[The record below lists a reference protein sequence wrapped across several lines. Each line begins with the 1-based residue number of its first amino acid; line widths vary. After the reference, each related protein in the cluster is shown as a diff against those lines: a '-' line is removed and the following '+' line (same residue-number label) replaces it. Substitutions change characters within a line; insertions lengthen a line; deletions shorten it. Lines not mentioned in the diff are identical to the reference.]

1 MSGLGGSL
9 IAGTDGMLAQSAA
22 LGEIS
27 LNIANV
33 NTTGYKAGV
42 EQFQTIV
49 AQQSAPKNYQW
60 GSAVPYT
67 KPLISVQGLVEST
80 TYNDNLAIE
89 GRGFFAVASS
99 VNATTQ
105 TVNTAGET
113 GVTRK
118 GDFSPDKNGNLV
130 NSAGFYLLGQ
140 VLPTASQII
149 SSSGTTLSTASTS
162 ATTIAG
168 LTPIQLSTGDTI
180 GASATTEVDF
190 GLNLPATQTSS
201 DAPVTVAA
209 SIDDASGNSYNVTVS
224 LSKVAGT
231 TNTWTATITGA
242 SAGTLGDGTTDP
254 SAVAKAFGTVSY
266 TSTPTTLT
274 FSDTGQIISPTGG
287 VNLGTVSS
295 SLGSV
300 SPSFNF
306 AGNSNADVPA
316 TTQYDDSFATFAVY
330 QNGTQGGYSTG
341 YNISKD
347 GLVTEQFSDGS
358 SVAKYQIPLVNFINP
373 DGLEAISGD
382 FYQQSATSGSPT
394 LYNPASEPL
403 ATIQESSLEQ
413 STVDLGTELTN
424 MIITERD
431 YTANVKVVTTSDEM
445 YQTITGLQ
453 I

>member
-9 IAGTDGMLAQSAA
+9 IAGTDGMLAQAAA

-49 AQQSAPKNYQW
+49 AQQNAPANYQW
-60 GSAVPYT
+60 GSDVPYT
-67 KPLISVQGLVEST
+67 KPLISVQGLVEAT
-80 TYNDNLAIE
+80 TQNDNLAIE
-89 GRGFFAVASS
+89 GRGFFAVASA

-105 TVNTAGET
+105 TVASNAET

-118 GDFSPDKNGNLV
+118 GDFSPDLNGFLV
-130 NSAGFYLLGQ
+130 NSAGYYLLGQ
-140 VLPTASQII
+140 VLPTASAITNA
-149 SSSGTTLSTASTS
+149 SGGTVSTASTS
-162 ATTIAG
+162 ATTIGG
-168 LTPIQLSTGDTI
+168 LAPVQLSTGDTI

-190 GLNLPATQTSS
+190 GVNLPATQTSS
-201 DAPVTVAA
+201 DAPLTLDA
-209 SIDDASGNSYNVTVS
+209 SIDDAAGNSYNVTIS
-224 LSKVAGT
+224 LSKVAGE
-231 TNTWTATITGA
+231 TNTWTAQITGA
-242 SAGTLGDGTTDP
+242 SGGTLASGATG
-254 SAVAKAFGTVSY
+254 SAAIAAAFGTVSY

-274 FSDTGQIISPTGG
+274 FNSSGQIVSPTGG
-287 VNLGTVSS
+287 VNLGTVTS

-306 AGNSNADVPA
+306 AGNSSADVGPS
-316 TTQYDDSFATFAVY
+316 TQYDDAFATFDVY
-330 QNGTQGGYSTG
+330 QNGTLGGTSTG

-358 SVAKYQIPLVNFINP
+358 SIPKYQIPLVNFINP
-373 DGLEAISGD
+373 DGLDAESGN
-382 FYQQSATSGSPT
+382 FYQQSATSGAPI
-394 LYNPASEPL
+394 LYNPASDPI
-403 ATIQESSLEQ
+403 ATVQESSLEQ
-413 STVDLGTELTN
+413 STVDLATELTN
-424 MIITERD
+424 MIVTERD